1 MKILKNFPI
10 KGKYKKSISTD
21 LYFNQTNK
29 QKPLVIFC
37 HGYKGYKDWGAF
49 DLMSSNFLKAG
60 LALLKF
66 NFSHNGCTPDQPI
79 DFPDLDAF
87 GNNNYTKELDDLE
100 SIINWICTTTKFKN
114 EIDTNNISLI
124 GHSRGGAIAII
135 KAAEDSRIKKLVTW
149 AAVCDLNRTIF
160 HEGAE
165 LDKWKEDGV
174 LYILNGRT
182 KQKMP
187 HYIQFYDNFIKNKK
201 HLSVKNAVKKMMIP
215 HLIFHGD
222 KDLSVP
228 FVHAQNLHNW
238 NLSSKLIVVPE
249 SNHVFGTSQP
259 WTKTKLPID
268 FRFVVE
274 KTIAFITNP

>member
-1 MKILKNFPI
+1 MKILKNFPVI
-10 KGKYKKSISTD
+10 GKHNKSISTD
-21 LYFNQTNK
+21 LCFNQTNN

-49 DLMSSNFLKAG
+49 DLMVSNFLKAG

-114 EIDTNNISLI
+114 EIDTNNITLI

-135 KAAEDSRIKKLVTW
+135 KAAEDARIKKLVTW
-149 AAVCDLNRTIF
+149 AAVSDLDRTMF

-165 LDKWKEDGV
+165 LNKWKEDGV

-187 HYIQFYDNFIKNKK
+187 HYIQFYHNYSKNKER
-201 HLSVKNAVKKMMIP
+201 LDVKKAVKQLSIP
-215 HLIFHGD
+215 QLIVHGEG
-222 KDLSVP
+222 DLAVP
-228 FVHAQNLHNW
+228 VIHAENLHQW
-238 NLSSKLIVVPE
+238 NPASELMLLPKA
-249 SNHVFGTSQP
+249 NHVFGASQP
-259 WTKTKLPID
+259 WLKDILPED
-268 FRFVVE
+268 FSIVLK
-274 KTIAFITNP
+274 KTINFIHKS

>member
-1 MKILKNFPI
+1 MKILKNFPVI
-10 KGKYKKSISTD
+10 GKHNKSISTD
-21 LYFNQTNK
+21 LCFNQTND

-49 DLMSSNFLKAG
+49 DLMVSNFLKAG

-114 EIDTNNISLI
+114 EIDTNNITLI

-135 KAAEDSRIKKLVTW
+135 KAAEDTRIKKLVTW
-149 AAVCDLNRTIF
+149 AAVSDLDRTMF

-187 HYIQFYDNFIKNKK
+187 HHIQFYYNFIKNKK
-201 HLSVKNAVKKMMIP
+201 RLSVENA
-215 HLIFHGD
+215 
-222 KDLSVP
+222 
-228 FVHAQNLHNW
+228 
-238 NLSSKLIVVPE
+238 
-249 SNHVFGTSQP
+249 
-259 WTKTKLPID
+259 
-268 FRFVVE
+268 
-274 KTIAFITNP
+274 

>member
-49 DLMSSNFLKAG
+49 DLMSSSFLKAG
-60 LALLKF
+60 FVLLKF
-66 NFSHNGCTPDQPI
+66 NFSHNGCTLDQPI

-87 GNNNYTKELDDLE
+87 GNNNYSKELDDLD
-100 SIINWICTTTKFKN
+100 SIINWICATAKFKN
-114 EIDTNNISLI
+114 EIDTDNITLI
-124 GHSRGGAIAII
+124 GHSRGGAIATI
-135 KAAEDSRIKKLVTW
+135 KAAEDSRIKKLVSW
-149 AAVCDLNRTIF
+149 AAVCDLNRIMF

-165 LDKWKEDGV
+165 LDKWKKDGV
-174 LYILNGRT
+174 LYVLNGRT

-187 HYIQFYDNFIKNKK
+187 HFIQFYFDYIKNKK
-201 HLSVKNAVKKMMIP
+201 RLCVENAVKKMMIP
-215 HLIFHGD
+215 HLIIHGD
-222 KDLSVP
+222 NDLSVP
-228 FVHAQNLHNW
+228 FLHAQNLHHW

-249 SNHVFGTSQP
+249 SNHVFGASQP
-259 WTKTKLPID
+259 WTETKLPID

-274 KTIAFITNP
+274 KTITFITNP

>member
-160 HEGAE
+160 HEGCRIRTME
-165 LDKWKEDGV
+165 RGWCLVYFKWKDQ
-174 LYILNGRT
+174 T
-182 KQKMP
+182 
-187 HYIQFYDNFIKNKK
+187 
-201 HLSVKNAVKKMMIP
+201 KNAT
-215 HLIFHGD
+215 
-222 KDLSVP
+222 
-228 FVHAQNLHNW
+228 LHSI
-238 NLSSKLIVVPE
+238 L
-249 SNHVFGTSQP
+249 
-259 WTKTKLPID
+259 
-268 FRFVVE
+268 R
-274 KTIAFITNP
+274 

>member
-1 MKILKNFPI
+1 MILQKNFPI
-10 KGKYKKSISTD
+10 KGIHKKPILTD
-21 LYFNQTNK
+21 LYYQETK
-29 QKPLVIFC
+29 SLKPLVIFC

-49 DLMSSNFLKAG
+49 DLMSSSFLEAG
-60 LALLKF
+60 IALLKF

-100 SIINWICTTTKFKN
+100 SIINWISTTTKFKN

-149 AAVCDLNRTIF
+149 AAVCDLNRTMF

-165 LDKWKEDGV
+165 LNKWKEDGV

-187 HYIQFYDNFIKNKK
+187 HYIQFYHNYSKNKER
-201 HLSVKNAVKKMMIP
+201 LDVKKAVKQLSIP
-215 HLIFHGD
+215 QLIVHGEG
-222 KDLSVP
+222 DLAVP
-228 FVHAQNLHNW
+228 VIHAENLHQW
-238 NLSSKLIVVPE
+238 NPASELMLLPKA
-249 SNHVFGTSQP
+249 NHVFGASQP
-259 WTKTKLPID
+259 WLKDKLPED
-268 FRFVVE
+268 FSIVLK
-274 KTIAFITNP
+274 KTINFIHKS